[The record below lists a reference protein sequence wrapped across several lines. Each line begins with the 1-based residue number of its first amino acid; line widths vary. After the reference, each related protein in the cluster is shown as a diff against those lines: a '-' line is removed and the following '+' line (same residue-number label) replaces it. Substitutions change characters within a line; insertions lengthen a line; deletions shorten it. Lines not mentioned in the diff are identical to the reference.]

1 MNKHKIKHI
10 INSYLAPMIFSFVP
24 VLSHFII
31 GLYMM
36 KQENTA
42 NLGAII
48 CVVGIVCFFCWWFT
62 SFYKIFQINGLKRNQ
77 RLKKNENNN

>member
-62 SFYKIFQINGLKRNQ
+62 KVCEKPTPLGMGWIAHLFY
-77 RLKKNENNN
+77 

>member
-10 INSYLAPMIFSFVP
+10 IKSYLAPMIFSFVP

-42 NLGAII
+42 NLGFNYVFNFMLIHTLFP
-48 CVVGIVCFFCWWFT
+48 V
-62 SFYKIFQINGLKRNQ
+62 L
-77 RLKKNENNN
+77 